1 MVRLFDLKTGQKR
14 DYKPQMAFYALG
26 LMQKYNER
34 QCEVHLVYS
43 KYKEADVYTI
53 TREEAEDVVFHI
65 VDSVKNP
72 NKKETPCDYC
82 NWCARRGECSEL
94 TEMVKIIIKED
105 FDCEDMG
112 KKLDAA
118 AKAAAWAEGVKRNA
132 LAAARDGELPSGYI
146 LVKKAVGENKTTT
159 YLRKGKRDA

>member
-14 DYKPQMAFYALG
+14 NYRPQMAFYALG

-34 QCEVHLVYS
+34 KCEVHLVYS
-43 KYKEADVYTI
+43 KYKDADVYTI
-53 TREEAEDVVFHI
+53 TREEAEDVVFRI
-65 VDSVKNP
+65 VDSVKSP
-72 NKKETPCDYC
+72 DKKETPCDYC
-82 NWCARRGECSEL
+82 NWCSRRGKCSAL

-112 KKLDAA
+112 RKLDAA
-118 AKAAAWAEGVKRNA
+118 TKAAAWAEGVKRDA
-132 LAAARDGELPSGYI
+132 LAAARDGEVPEGYT
-146 LVKKAVGENKTTT
+146 LVSKAVGENKTTT